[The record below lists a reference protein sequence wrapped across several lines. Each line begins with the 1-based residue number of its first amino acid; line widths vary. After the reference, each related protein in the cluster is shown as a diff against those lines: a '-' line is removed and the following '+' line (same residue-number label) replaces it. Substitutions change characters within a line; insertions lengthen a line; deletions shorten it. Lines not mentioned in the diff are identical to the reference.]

1 MRSLRSAEI
10 LTGVLLAVLGIALF
24 LAALKIPG
32 TAAQRLRPGTAP
44 ALLSLTLVLVSLLL
58 VLSAWR
64 RRAAEK
70 PIAWPEP
77 AGMARVAVTTVATA
91 GYFLA
96 LEPLGFPAASAL
108 FAGLLCWY
116 LGRVRWWVSVATGV
130 AAGLLLQLG
139 FIRLLGLGLPQGIL
153 ENLFF

>member
-1 MRSLRSAEI
+1 MRNLRSAEI

-44 ALLSLTLVLVSLLL
+44 ALLSATLVLVSLLL
-58 VLSAWR
+58 TASAGR
-64 RRAAEK
+64 RPAPDK
-70 PIAWPEP
+70 PIAWPER
-77 AGMARVAVTTVATA
+77 AGAARVAVTTLATA

-96 LEPLGFPAASAL
+96 LEPLGFPTASAL

-116 LGRVRWWVSVATGV
+116 LGRARWWVSVATGV
-130 AAGLLLQLG
+130 AAGVLIQVG
-139 FIRLLGLGLPQGIL
+139 FIRLLGLGLPQGIF
-153 ENLFF
+153 ENLF

>member
-1 MRSLRSAEI
+1 MRNLRSAEI

-24 LAALKIPG
+24 MAALKIPG

-44 ALLSLTLVLVSLLL
+44 ALLSATLVLVSLLL
-58 VLSAWR
+58 AASAWR
-64 RRAAEK
+64 RRASDK
-70 PIAWPEP
+70 PIAWPER
-77 AGMARVAVTTVATA
+77 AGGARVAVTTLATA
-91 GYFLA
+91 GYFVG

-116 LGRVRWWVSVATGV
+116 LGRARWWVSVATGV
-130 AAGLLLQLG
+130 AAGVLIQVG

-153 ENLFF
+153 ENLF